1 MPEGTGTVET
11 GDVRL
16 GLVLGGGGVAG
27 VAWHTGLLLGL
38 ADEGI
43 DLTSADRIV
52 GTSAGATVAAQVG
65 GGATLDDLF
74 RRQIDPDA
82 AATEIHPELS
92 VADLWERMA
101 PIYADAVDDEDRRRR
116 LGRLALDAATVAEPV
131 RRQVIAARLDG
142 LDWQGDRVAVV
153 AVEATTGARRV
164 FDRASGVDLV
174 DAVTASCAVPGV
186 WPTVTIEGS
195 RYLDGGIWSM
205 TNADLAVGCDRVV
218 VLAPFTDEAM
228 HTELAG
234 LGAGVRSVVVTPDDA
249 SLGAF
254 GADVLDP
261 AVRGP
266 SARAG
271 RTQGHAEA
279 GRVAGVLAG

>member
-1 MPEGTGTVET
+1 MATTGAS
-11 GDVRL
+11 GL

-38 ADEGI
+38 ADGGL
-43 DLTSADRIV
+43 DLTVARRIV
-52 GTSAGATVAAQVG
+52 GTSAGSTVAAQVG
-65 GGATLDDLF
+65 GGATLDDLYA
-74 RRQIDPDA
+74 RQIDPA
-82 AATEIHPELS
+82 SGATELTPELS
-92 VADLWERMA
+92 IADLWERMA
-101 PIYADAVDDEDRRRR
+101 PIYTDSVDDEDRRRR
-116 LGRLALDAATVAEPV
+116 LGRLALEADTVPESL

-142 LDWQGDRVAVV
+142 LDWVGDRVLVV
-153 AVEATTGARRV
+153 AVEASTGARRV

-186 WPTVTIEGS
+186 WPTVSIEGS

-228 HTELAG
+228 RTELAG

-254 GADVLDP
+254 GTDVLDP

-271 RTQGHAEA
+271 RIQGLAEA
-279 GRVAGVLAG
+279 ERIAAVVAD